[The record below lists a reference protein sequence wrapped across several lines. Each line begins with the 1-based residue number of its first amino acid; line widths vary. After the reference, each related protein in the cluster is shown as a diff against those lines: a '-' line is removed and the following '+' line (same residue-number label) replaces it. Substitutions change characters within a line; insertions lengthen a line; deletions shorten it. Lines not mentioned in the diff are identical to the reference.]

1 MPANNTFALRSRRV
15 ILDKQ
20 ECEAT
25 IVIENGRIAKIMSFD
40 EEPSCKTTDVGEK
53 VIMPGIVDTHVH
65 INEPGRTEWEGFDTA
80 TQAAA
85 AGGITTVV
93 DMPLNCTP
101 VTTSVDALHQKLDSL
116 GSQLW
121 VDCGFWGGVVPDSLD
136 DLEALCLAGVLGAKS
151 FTIHSGIDDF
161 PQVGPEEMRV
171 AIPILS
177 LIHI

>member
-1 MPANNTFALRSRRV
+1 MPTNNTFALRSRRV

-40 EEPSCKTTDVGEK
+40 EEPNCKTTDVGEK

-93 DMPLNCTP
+93 AVSYTHLTLPTKRI
-101 VTTSVDALHQKLDSL
+101 V
-116 GSQLW
+116 
-121 VDCGFWGGVVPDSLD
+121 
-136 DLEALCLAGVLGAKS
+136 
-151 FTIHSGIDDF
+151 
-161 PQVGPEEMRV
+161 
-171 AIPILS
+171 
-177 LIHI
+177 